1 MANQSRW
8 LDLILLLH
16 IFFQTKKLCEEFF
29 KHLETKKL
37 ESQSAEDED
46 AAAEEEDEDDVDVE
60 EIHVSIV
67 VVFI

>member
-8 LDLILLLH
+8 LDFILLLRV
-16 IFFQTKKLCEEFF
+16 FFQTKKLCEEFF

-46 AAAEEEDEDDVDVE
+46 AAEEEDEDEVDVE